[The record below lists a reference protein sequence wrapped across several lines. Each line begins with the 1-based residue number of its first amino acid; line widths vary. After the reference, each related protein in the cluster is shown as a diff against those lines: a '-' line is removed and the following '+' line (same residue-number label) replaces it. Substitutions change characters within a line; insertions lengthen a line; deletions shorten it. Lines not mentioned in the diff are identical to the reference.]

1 MYFITQ
7 IQLPRQE
14 ASEIIV
20 QPLADGGVKTFMP
33 DPANSDYQQYLAWV
47 AEGNTA
53 EEWEIEDNS

>member
-1 MYFITQ
+1 MSYKTVYSMHTTEVI
-7 IQLPRQE
+7 
-14 ASEIIV
+14 SIIRTDTGLTI
-20 QPLADGGVKTFMP
+20 PT